1 MDRELNRAE
10 LDELLPLYALDA
22 LEGEE
27 REQIARY
34 VDRDDA
40 ARAEVQSL
48 REAAAL
54 FARADTRAPA
64 SVWSGIERSLD
75 APSPADESRYEPPA
89 LLPMRPHRAP
99 RRPRMRAAAALVAAA
114 AFVAIAV
121 LGVQVVRQQH
131 RIDDL
136 AAEMHHDPVRA
147 AALAATT
154 APGSHTVELASSDGR
169 HGAEIVM
176 LADGSGY
183 FMDGKLPRLHADHT
197 YQLWAKVGP
206 ESTPQMVSVGLL
218 GSDPGVV
225 PLRLPGGVMGF
236 EVTREEARGSVAPA
250 AAVMMSGS
258 VS

>member
-1 MDRELNRAE
+1 M
-10 LDELLPLYALDA
+10 
-22 LEGEE
+22 
-27 REQIARY
+27 
-34 VDRDDA
+34 
-40 ARAEVQSL
+40 QSL

-64 SVWSGIERSLD
+64 SVWSGIEQSLGD
-75 APSPADESRYEPPA
+75 PSPADERSYEPPA
-89 LLPMRPHRAP
+89 LLPTRPHRAP
-99 RRPRMRAAAALVAAA
+99 RRSRRRAAAALVAAA

-121 LGVQVVRQQH
+121 LGVQVVRQQQ

-154 APGSHTVELASSDGR
+154 APGSHMVELASSDGA

-183 FMDGKLPRLHADHT
+183 FMGGELPRLHADRT

-206 ESTPQMVSVGLL
+206 ESAPQMVSVGLL
-218 GSDPGVV
+218 GPDPGVV
-225 PLRLPGGVMGF
+225 PLRLPGTVTGF
-236 EVTREEARGSVAPA
+236 EVTREAAPGGVAPA
-250 AAVMMSGS
+250 TSVMMSGS